1 MLFIWRGDGAWVPVS
16 LIGIGIV
23 VEVLV
28 AVISVNQAKAHTN
41 LVIACILAT
50 SSGVVYLIARRV
62 RGTPGPLVKNRGPG
76 SASRYARKDEFFFVP
91 LDYWPAVL
99 LVAAIAD
106 VVIAAI
112 RGIL

>member
-1 MLFIWRGDGAWVPVS
+1 MLFIWRGDGAWVPVTV
-16 LIGIGIV
+16 IGIGIV

-62 RGTPGPLVKNRGPG
+62 RGTPGPLVKNRGPDRRPG
-76 SASRYARKDEFFFVP
+76 TRGRTSSSSSLSTIGPRCSSSRP
-91 LDYWPAVL
+91 SPTS
-99 LVAAIAD
+99 
-106 VVIAAI
+106 
-112 RGIL
+112 